1 MVLTNYPAKVLNLS
15 SHLEVPLMVV
25 GIRKKY
31 LISFKVDLETSLKF
45 ITLHVT
51 CNIINKNNYFLLTKM
66 HGTKYLEVRHKD
78 N

>member
-1 MVLTNYPAKVLNLS
+1 M
-15 SHLEVPLMVV
+15 PLMVV
-25 GIRKKY
+25 GVRKKY

-45 ITLHVT
+45 ITLHV
-51 CNIINKNNYFLLTKM
+51 NLHVIINKNNYFLLTKM